1 MQIIIYDKT
10 DKGREEI
17 ATRKWHLP
25 SRMRSL
31 LVLID
36 GKQSDAQL
44 IKKIAGLGLTAQSL
58 DELLA
63 NEFIQRVSVDAAE
76 SLVIDGNDTL
86 DLTSTSKLGDLAN
99 STLGAIDE
107 PQTIFEVTDEDAAN
121 WNAHLDTAS
130 NFDVDVDVDDGDNNE
145 LRESRVDMMKRY
157 LADLIKENLGIKG
170 FFLQRKLLKARTLDD
185 IHVFRKL
192 YLSAILHAK
201 GKDKAIALRDEFD
214 ERMYVSFSIEDPE
227 FLEN

>member
-44 IKKIAGLGLTAQSL
+44 VKKTGGLGLSEQSL
-58 DELLA
+58 VELQE
-63 NEFIQRVSVDAAE
+63 NGFIQRVSIETAE
-76 SLVIDGNDTL
+76 PELFEGNDTL
-86 DLTSTSKLGDLAN
+86 DLTSPASISKLAD
-99 STLGAIDE
+99 STLGSIE
-107 PQTIFEVTDEDAAN
+107 ESQTIFEASEEETAAWRADLDALLKA
-121 WNAHLDTAS
+121 
-130 NFDVDVDVDDGDNNE
+130 GDSDSS
-145 LRESRVDMMKRY
+145 RESRVDMMKRY
-157 LADLIKENLGIKG
+157 LAELIKENLGIKG
-170 FFLQRKLLKARTLDD
+170 FFLQRKLLKASTLHD
-185 IHVFRKL
+185 IHAFRQP
-192 YLSAILHAK
+192 YISAILHAK

-214 ERMYVSFSIEDPE
+214 ERMYVSFSLDDPE
-227 FLEN
+227 FLED

>member
-44 IKKIAGLGLTAQSL
+44 VKKTGGLGLTAQSL
-58 DELLA
+58 DELQE
-63 NEFIQRVSVDAAE
+63 NGFIQRVSIEAE
-76 SLVIDGNDTL
+76 ESPVIDGNDTL
-86 DLTSTSKLGDLAN
+86 DLTAPATITNMADN
-99 STLGAIDE
+99 TLGSIE
-107 PQTIFEVTDEDAAN
+107 ESQTIFEASEEETAA
-121 WNAHLDTAS
+121 WRADLNALLQAND
-130 NFDVDVDVDDGDNNE
+130 NDGP
-145 LRESRVDMMKRY
+145 RESRVDMMKSY
-157 LADLIKENLGIKG
+157 LADLIKENLGFRG
-170 FFLQRKLLKARTLDD
+170 FFLQRKLAKANTLYD
-185 IHVFRKL
+185 IHAFRQA
-192 YLSAILHAK
+192 YVSAILHAK

-214 ERMYVSFSIEDPE
+214 ERMYVSFSLDDPE

>member
-44 IKKIAGLGLTAQSL
+44 VKKTGGLGLSEQSL
-58 DELLA
+58 VELQE
-63 NEFIQRVSVDAAE
+63 NGFIQRVSIEAAE
-76 SLVIDGNDTL
+76 PELFDGNDTL
-86 DLTSTSKLGDLAN
+86 DSTSPATNSKLAD
-99 STLGAIDE
+99 STLGSIE
-107 PQTIFEVTDEDAAN
+107 ESQTIFEASEEETAAWRADLDALLKANEEDN
-121 WNAHLDTAS
+121 P
-130 NFDVDVDVDDGDNNE
+130 
-145 LRESRVDMMKRY
+145 RESRVDMMKRY
-157 LADLIKENLGIKG
+157 LAELIKENLGIKG
-170 FFLQRKLLKARTLDD
+170 FFLQRKLLKAGTLYD
-185 IHVFRKL
+185 IHAFRQP
-192 YLSAILHAK
+192 YISAILHAK

-214 ERMYVSFSIEDPE
+214 GRMYVIFSIDDPE
-227 FLEN
+227 FLED

>member
-1 MQIIIYDKT
+1 MQIFNYDKT

-44 IKKIAGLGLTAQSL
+44 VKKTGGLGLSAQSL
-58 DELLA
+58 DELQE
-63 NEFIQRVSVDAAE
+63 NGFIQRVSAE
-76 SLVIDGNDTL
+76 AEESVVIDGNDTL
-86 DLTSTSKLGDLAN
+86 DLTAPVTISNLAD
-99 STLGAIDE
+99 STLGSIE
-107 PQTIFEVTDEDAAN
+107 ESQTIFEASEEETAAWRADLNVSLQASDQDEP
-121 WNAHLDTAS
+121 
-130 NFDVDVDVDDGDNNE
+130 
-145 LRESRVDMMKRY
+145 RESRVDMMKSY
-157 LADLIKENLGIKG
+157 LADLIKENLGLKG
-170 FFLQRKLLKARTLDD
+170 FFLQRKLLKANTLLD
-185 IHVFRKL
+185 IHAFRQP
-192 YLSAILHAK
+192 YVSAILHAK

-214 ERMYVSFSIEDPE
+214 ERMYVSFSLDDPE